1 MSARHE
7 YRRAAWIWIALMVLL
22 ASTWGSAYVK
32 LGTWNAVINFTIA
45 TAKVLLVAL
54 FFMHLRTAAAVT
66 RLVAVT
72 ALFMLG
78 ILFAL
83 SLADYATRGTY
94 RAPWQLTASPP
105 SHNLQTR

>member
-1 MSARHE
+1 MNARHE
-7 YRRAAWIWIALMVLL
+7 YRRAGWIWVALMILL

-32 LGTWNAVINFTIA
+32 LGVWNAVINFTIA
-45 TAKVLLVAL
+45 TVKVLLVAL
-54 FFMHLRTAAAVT
+54 FFMHLKAAAALT

-83 SLADYATRGTY
+83 SLADYETRGTY
-94 RAPWQLTASPP
+94 RAPWQLTAEPP
-105 SHNLQTR
+105 SHNLQKR